1 MEPFCEQRGREVTE
15 GFLSTGVSSPSPE
28 GATQLFQL
36 GLGNTGFFITKRF
49 YEGGCPPSRKGTSVP
64 LTPVKLK

>member
-1 MEPFCEQRGREVTE
+1 MEPSCEQYGRGIAE

-36 GLGNTGFFITKRF
+36 GLEDVGV
-49 YEGGCPPSRKGTSVP
+49 S
-64 LTPVKLK
+64 LTFL